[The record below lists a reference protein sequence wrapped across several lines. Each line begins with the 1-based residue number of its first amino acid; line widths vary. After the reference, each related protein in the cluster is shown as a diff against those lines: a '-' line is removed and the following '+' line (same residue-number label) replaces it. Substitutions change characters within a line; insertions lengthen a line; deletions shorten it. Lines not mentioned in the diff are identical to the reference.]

1 MGVHSFWDI
10 AGPTARPVRL
20 ESLEDKRM
28 AVDASIWI
36 YQFLKAVRDQEGN
49 AVKNSHITGFFRRIC
64 KLLYFGIRPVFI
76 FDGGVPVLKRETIRQ
91 RKERRQGKRDSA
103 RSTARKLLALQLQ
116 NAASDGSKKAAQN
129 SGGSVQIFKPHDEWD
144 LPEIPGFKYDKEDAR
159 VDSNKTF
166 EKLMNSVDGDG
177 LEDIDLDAINPA
189 SAEFEELPKATQ
201 YLILS
206 SLRLKSRLRM
216 GYSKEQLETIF
227 PNSMDFSKFQI
238 DMVKRRNF
246 FTQKLIN
253 TTGFQDGGA
262 SRLNEEV
269 INRISGQENKEYKLT
284 KTDNGWILGLGTSD
298 GSDVQKAI
306 VLDDKDS
313 GGLVKQLN
321 SNAEDGDVLQWD
333 NLQGGT
339 FKILRDKPID
349 TTETPRK
356 GNNGP
361 EDARGDSDEDVWEDV
376 ELKPKD
382 VKLVE
387 DFSLKAARLP
397 YMDHSVSNAGSKS
410 FLDRRYDQASP
421 VKKTP
426 TKVNRISVIEEDE
439 DDEDYLKQIEEIEI
453 MEAMQRSKME
463 QKSKSGREP
472 ETAKKIDSN
481 AEEPCLPIIEYGL
494 PGGQPDRKQTDHV
507 TNLNRKSGSVIEK
520 NDKATIFE
528 FRPPSTLKDE
538 EVMLTQGEQN
548 LNFISQKIPQFDF
561 NSKSSLLFQNDTSGQ
576 TAEEEPREKPPVPE
590 MPSWFSST
598 TSQQSYNPY
607 STTNF
612 VEDKNVINER
622 ESGAGAGATS
632 NGNSYA
638 LLTGLSAAELLQRE
652 NVIEESPIEAKSNDD
667 LEVLS
672 DEVFED
678 VTLTKSAN
686 AVKDIDDDENVE
698 SSNNERREPLAFDYD
713 FSEEE
718 EDNIVE
724 NMIKEQEEFDAF
736 KNTALLSSSGRD
748 IADSAFMEDELFE
761 QQMKDKRDSDEVTLD
776 MIREVQELLSRFG
789 IPYITA
795 PMEAEAQCAELLRL
809 KLVDGIVTDDSDV
822 FLFGGT
828 KIYKNM
834 FHEKNYVEFYDAESI
849 LKLLGL
855 DRKNMIEL
863 AQLLGSDYTNG
874 LKGMGPVS
882 SIEVI
887 AEFGSLKNFKD
898 WYNNGQFDKRKQ
910 ETENKFEKELRK
922 KLVNNEIILDDDFPS
937 VMVYDAYMRPEVD
950 HDTTSF
956 VWGLPDL
963 DMLRSFMKDQLA
975 WPYEKSDEILIPLIR
990 DVNGRKKKGKQKR
1003 INEFFPRE
1011 YISDDKRLSTS
1022 KRVTTAT
1029 GKLKKRKL

>member
-10 AGPTARPVRL
+10 VGPSARPVRL

-64 KLLYFGIRPVFI
+64 KLLYFGIRPIFV

-91 RKERRQGKRDSA
+91 RKERRQGKRDNA
-103 RSTARKLLALQLQ
+103 KSTARKLLALQLQ
-116 NAASDGSKKAAQN
+116 NASSDGAKKPAQQSS
-129 SGGSVQIFKPHDEWD
+129 SGVQVFRPHDEWD
-144 LPEIPGFKYDKEDAR
+144 LPDIPGFRYDKEDTR
-159 VDSNKTF
+159 VDSTKTF
-166 EKLMNSVDGDG
+166 EKLMNSIDSDG
-177 LEDIDLDAINPA
+177 LEDIDLEAINPA
-189 SAEFEELPKATQ
+189 SAEFQELPKATQ

-216 GYSKEQLETIF
+216 GYTKEQLETIF

-262 SRLNEEV
+262 SQPNGEV
-269 INRISGQENKEYKLT
+269 VNRISGQKDKEYKLT
-284 KTDNGWILGLGTSD
+284 KTDNGWILGLGSSD
-298 GSDVQKAI
+298 GSEVQKAI
-306 VLDDKDS
+306 VIDDKDS
-313 GGLVKQLN
+313 GALLKQLN
-321 SNAEDGDVLQWD
+321 GSVGDGDVLQWD
-333 NLQGGT
+333 NLQEDT
-339 FKILRDKPID
+339 FKVLRDKPTGI
-349 TTETPRK
+349 TTTPQKKDNRV
-356 GNNGP
+356 
-361 EDARGDSDEDVWEDV
+361 EDDEEDLDEDEWEDV

-382 VKLVE
+382 VKPIE
-387 DFSLKAARLP
+387 DFSIKAARLP
-397 YMDHSVSNAGSKS
+397 YLEKFVYKAGSKS
-410 FLDRRYDQASP
+410 FLDKRHDQASP
-421 VKKTP
+421 
-426 TKVNRISVIEEDE
+426 TKSITTTKINRINLENGADE
-439 DDEDYLKQIEEIEI
+439 DDEDYLKQIEEIEV

-463 QKSKSGREP
+463 QKSNP
-472 ETAKKIDSN
+472 TTAN
-481 AEEPCLPIIEYGL
+481 AERACSPIIQYGSL
-494 PGGQPDRKQTDHV
+494 GVQPDRSQRDHV
-507 TNLNRKSGSVIEK
+507 ANLNNKSGSVIEK
-520 NDKATIFE
+520 NSKATISE
-528 FRPPSTLKDE
+528 FIPPSLPEDQK
-538 EVMLTQGEQN
+538 MSLTEGEQN
-548 LNFISQKIPQFDF
+548 LNFISNKIPQFDF
-561 NSKSSLLFQNDTSGQ
+561 NNKNSLLFQNDTSNKKDEIAQ
-576 TAEEEPREKPPVPE
+576 ESKEKTPVPE

-598 TSQQSYNPY
+598 TSQQPYNPY

-612 VEDKNVINER
+612 VEDKNTTSER
-622 ESGAGAGATS
+622 GNGVGATTGEK
-632 NGNSYA
+632 NYE
-638 LLTGLSAAELLQRE
+638 LLTGINAAEMLEKE
-652 NVIEESPIEAKSNDD
+652 NENENNSSNARNNQKDTD

-672 DEVFED
+672 DKVSED
-678 VTLTKSAN
+678 IPAESPIET
-686 AVKDIDDDENVE
+686 AVKGKEDANERSI
-698 SSNNERREPLAFDYD
+698 NNEHREPLAFDYD
-713 FSEEE
+713 FSEDE
-718 EDNIVE
+718 EDHIVE
-724 NMIKEQEEFDAF
+724 NMRREQEEFDTF
-736 KNTALLSSSGRD
+736 RNTTLLSSDGRSV
-748 IADSAFMEDELFE
+748 ADNAFVEDELFE

-776 MIREVQELLSRFG
+776 MIKEVQELLSRFG
-789 IPYITA
+789 IPYVTA
-795 PMEAEAQCAELLRL
+795 PMEAEAQCAELLQL
-809 KLVDGIVTDDSDV
+809 KLVDGIITDDSDV

-887 AEFGSLKNFKD
+887 AEFGNLEKFKD
-898 WYNNGQFDKRKQ
+898 WYNTGQFDKQKQ
-910 ETENKFEKELRK
+910 ETENKFEKDLRK

-950 HDTTSF
+950 HDTTPF

-963 DMLRSFMKDQLA
+963 DMLRSFMNNQLG

-990 DVNGRKKKGKQKR
+990 DVNNRKKKGKQKR

-1011 YISDDKRLSTS
+1011 YITDDKKLNTS

>member
-64 KLLYFGIRPVFI
+64 KLLYFGIRPVFV

-91 RKERRQGKRDSA
+91 RKERRQGKRDNA
-103 RSTARKLLALQLQ
+103 KSTARKLLALQMQ
-116 NAASDGSKKAAQN
+116 NMSDGSAKKLAQN
-129 SGGSVQIFKPHDEWD
+129 DGSSVQIFKPQDEWD
-144 LPEIPGFKYDKEDAR
+144 LPDIPGFKYDKEDAR
-159 VDSNKTF
+159 VDSTKTF
-166 EKLMNSVDGDG
+166 EKLMNSIDGDG

-262 SRLNEEV
+262 SKLNQEV
-269 INRISGQENKEYKLT
+269 INRISGQKNKEYRLT
-284 KTDNGWILGLGTSD
+284 KTDNGWILGLGSND
-298 GSDVQKAI
+298 GSEAQKAI
-306 VLDDKDS
+306 VIDDGES
-313 GGLVKQLN
+313 GALVKQLN
-321 SNAEDGDVLQWD
+321 SNAVDGDILQWD
-333 NLQGGT
+333 DFQEGA
-339 FKILRDKPID
+339 FRILRDKPSD
-349 TTETPRK
+349 MATTPQKRS
-356 GNNGP
+356 NRS
-361 EDARGDSDEDVWEDV
+361 EDEGANSDEYAWEEVD
-376 ELKPKD
+376 LKPKND
-382 VKLVE
+382 TLIE

-397 YMDHSVSNAGSKS
+397 YMDQSVNSVGSKS
-410 FLDRRYDQASP
+410 FLDKRYDQASP
-421 VKKTP
+421 IKNTP
-426 TKVNRISVIEEDE
+426 TTKINRINVDDD
-439 DDEDYLKQIEEIEI
+439 DDEDYLKQIEEIEM
-453 MEAMQRSKME
+453 MESVQRSKME
-463 QKSKSGREP
+463 KNSESVDKPKLAQP
-472 ETAKKIDSN
+472 TMSN
-481 AEEPCLPIIEYGL
+481 AERSRPPIVQYGSL
-494 PGGQPDRKQTDHV
+494 GAQPDCKQLHHV
-507 TNLNRKSGSVIEK
+507 TNLNSKSGSVIEMNGK
-520 NDKATIFE
+520 TTISE
-528 FRPPSTLKDE
+528 FKPPSVAEDKGAA
-538 EVMLTQGEQN
+538 LTEGEQN

-561 NSKSSLLFQNDTSGQ
+561 NNKKSLLFQNDTNNKATQ
-576 TAEEEPREKPPVPE
+576 EKTKEKPPVPE
-590 MPSWFSST
+590 MPSWFSSAD
-598 TSQQSYNPY
+598 SQRPYNPY

-612 VEDKNVINER
+612 VEDKNTGNEQ
-622 ESGAGAGATS
+622 ESEAGTTT
-632 NGNSYA
+632 NRNSYE
-638 LLTGLSAAELLQRE
+638 LLTGLNAIEMLEKETGTEE
-652 NVIEESPIEAKSNDD
+652 NSLDAKNDDD
-667 LEVLS
+667 LELLS
-672 DEVFED
+672 DEVYED
-678 VTLTKSAN
+678 VPTKSQ
-686 AVKDIDDDENVE
+686 IENEVEDSGDGKEE
-698 SSNNERREPLAFDYD
+698 SSNNGHRKPLAFDYD
-713 FSEEE
+713 FSEDE

-724 NMIKEQEEFDAF
+724 NMIKEQQEFDTF
-736 KNTALLSSSGRD
+736 KKTTLVPSGGRNV
-748 IADSAFMEDELFE
+748 ADSAFLEDELFE
-761 QQMKDKRDSDEVTLD
+761 QQMKDKRDSDEVTMD
-776 MIREVQELLSRFG
+776 MIKEVQELLSRFG

-795 PMEAEAQCAELLRL
+795 PMEAEAQCAELLQL
-809 KLVDGIVTDDSDV
+809 KLVDGVITDDSDV

-849 LKLLGL
+849 LRSLGL

-887 AEFGSLKNFKD
+887 AEFGNLKNFKD

-910 ETENKFEKELRK
+910 ETETKFEKDLRK
-922 KLVNNEIILDDDFPS
+922 KLVNNEVILDDDFPS

-950 HDTTSF
+950 HDTTPF
-956 VWGLPDL
+956 VWGSPDL
-963 DMLRSFMKDQLA
+963 DMLRSFMKHQLG

-990 DVNGRKKKGKQKR
+990 DVNNRKKKGKQKR
-1003 INEFFPRE
+1003 INDFFPSE
-1011 YISDDKRLSTS
+1011 YISDGKKLSTS

>member
-64 KLLYFGIRPVFI
+64 KLLYFGIRPVFV

-91 RKERRQGKRDSA
+91 RKERRQGKRESA
-103 RSTARKLLALQLQ
+103 KSTARKLLALQLQ
-116 NAASDGSKKAAQN
+116 NGSNDNVKN
-129 SGGSVQIFKPHDEWD
+129 STPSSGSSVQIFKPQDEWD
-144 LPEIPGFKYDKEDAR
+144 LPDIPGFKYDKEDAR
-159 VDSNKTF
+159 VNSNKTF
-166 EKLMNSVDGDG
+166 EKLMNSINGDG
-177 LEDIDLDAINPA
+177 LEDIDLDTINPA

-227 PNSMDFSKFQI
+227 PNSMDFSRFQI

-262 SRLNEEV
+262 SKLNEEV
-269 INRISGQENKEYKLT
+269 INRISGQKSKEYKLT
-284 KTDNGWILGLGTSD
+284 KTNNGWILGLGAND
-298 GSDVQKAI
+298 GSDAQKAI
-306 VLDDKDS
+306 VIDDKDA
-313 GGLVKQLN
+313 GALVKQLD
-321 SNAEDGDVLQWD
+321 SNAEDGDVLRWD
-333 NLQGGT
+333 DLEDNSL
-339 FKILRDKPID
+339 KIVRHESSNA
-349 TTETPRK
+349 TTTPQKRS
-356 GNNGP
+356 NRS
-361 EDARGDSDEDVWEDV
+361 EDEGCDSDECEWEEV
-376 ELKPKD
+376 ELKPKN
-382 VKLVE
+382 VKFVE

-397 YMDHSVSNAGSKS
+397 YMGQSLNNAGSKS
-410 FLDRRYDQASP
+410 FLDKRHDQASP
-421 VKKTP
+421 TKTTP
-426 TKVNRISVIEEDE
+426 TMRISRISVED
-439 DDEDYLKQIEEIEI
+439 DDEDYLKQIEEIEM
-453 MEAMQRSKME
+453 MEAVQLSKME
-463 QKSKSGREP
+463 KKPEADDKSRI
-472 ETAKKIDSN
+472 AKPVTSKGTE
-481 AEEPCLPIIEYGL
+481 ARPPIVQYGL
-494 PGGQPDRKQTDHV
+494 LGAQPDSKQPHHV
-507 TNLNRKSGSVIEK
+507 TNLNSKSESVIK
-520 NDKATIFE
+520 RTSKTVLSE
-528 FRPPSTLKDE
+528 FRPPSQQEDKGAI
-538 EVMLTQGEQN
+538 LTEGEQN
-548 LNFISQKIPQFDF
+548 LNFISHKIPQFDF
-561 NSKSSLLFQNDTSGQ
+561 NNKNSLLFQKNTESNVSQ
-576 TAEEEPREKPPVPE
+576 EATKEKSPIPE

-598 TSQQSYNPY
+598 ASQQLYNPY
-607 STTNF
+607 NTTNF
-612 VEDKNVINER
+612 VEDKNVRNEQ
-622 ESGAGAGATS
+622 ESGAETTNKGS
-632 NGNSYA
+632 SYE
-638 LLTGLSAAELLQRE
+638 LLTGLNATEILERE
-652 NVIEESPIEAKSNDD
+652 SEKESSNDENKDDD

-672 DEVFED
+672 EELFED
-678 VTLTKSAN
+678 VPTKSQISKEAEDN
-686 AVKDIDDDENVE
+686 DSRKGE
-698 SSNNERREPLAFDYD
+698 SINKEHRKPLIFDYD
-713 FSEEE
+713 FSEDE

-724 NMIKEQEEFDAF
+724 NMIKEQEEFDTF
-736 KNTALLSSSGRD
+736 KNTTLST
-748 IADSAFMEDELFE
+748 SAERNVAENAFVEDELFE
-761 QQMKDKRDSDEVTLD
+761 QQMKDKRDSDEVTMD
-776 MIREVQELLSRFG
+776 MIKEVQELLSRFG

-795 PMEAEAQCAELLRL
+795 PMEAEAQCAELLQL
-809 KLVDGIVTDDSDV
+809 NLVDGIITDDSDV

-887 AEFGSLKNFKD
+887 AEFGNLKNFKD

-910 ETENKFEKELRK
+910 ETENKFEKDLRK

-950 HDTTSF
+950 HDTTPF
-956 VWGLPDL
+956 VWGVPDL
-963 DMLRSFMKDQLA
+963 DMLRSFMKTQLG
-975 WPYEKSDEILIPLIR
+975 WPHEKSDEILIPLIR
-990 DVNGRKKKGKQKR
+990 DVNKRKKKGKQKR

-1011 YISDDKRLSTS
+1011 YISGDKKLNTS
-1022 KRVTTAT
+1022 KRISTAT
-1029 GKLKKRKL
+1029 GKLKKRKM